1 MVLFILYTIFN
12 KSDKCILKQR
22 LSVNAKYEFTAQK
35 NKLCISIDFETV
47 CLYNYDREK
56 KK

>member
-35 NKLCISIDFETV
+35 NKLCIENAISYALKTQ
-47 CLYNYDREK
+47 
-56 KK
+56 